1 MCLGVI
7 GRIIEVWDDGGVPM
21 SSVETDGGVEP
32 ICLLYTPDARPG
44 DAVLVQH
51 DFVVS
56 VLEPE
61 QADGANALRRE
72 IGL

>member
-21 SSVETDGGVEP
+21 AAVDGGVEP
-32 ICLLYTPDARPG
+32 VCLLYAPEARRG

-51 DFVVS
+51 GFVVL

-61 QADGANALRRE
+61 EADRASALRRE